1 LFQISIAFV
10 TDICRVRYRYLSCSF
25 QTSVSCELDIIK
37 NYHPYNSTLSY
48 LKVNYLAED
57 YELFNP
63 NLLLEPKHILFYCL
77 VDCLS

>member
-10 TDICRVRYRYLSCSF
+10 SDICRVRYRYLSCSF

-37 NYHPYNSTLSY
+37 NYHLYNSTLSY
-48 LKVNYLAED
+48 LKDNYLAED

-63 NLLLEPKHILFYCL
+63 NLSLEPKHILFYC
-77 VDCLS
+77 